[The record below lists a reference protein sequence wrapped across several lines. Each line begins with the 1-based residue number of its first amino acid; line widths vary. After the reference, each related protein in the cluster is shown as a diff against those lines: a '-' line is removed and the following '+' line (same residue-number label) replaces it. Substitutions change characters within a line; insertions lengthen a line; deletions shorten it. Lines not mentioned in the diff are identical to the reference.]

1 MFADLFDGALAVV
14 ANAKSELPK
23 EINWELVVVIPNGA
37 PVGAEMAKLLMK
49 KPKAIRI
56 DKKLNDMGLIE
67 SLNIS
72 IPDLIS
78 TNHIIVCDDGVETG
92 TAALGIAKK
101 LESMG
106 AKHLVLIAPVI
117 PRELEPRLLGS
128 YKQLISA
135 SRPIARRALK
145 WEYRDFSPLTLE
157 AATELLG
164 LER

>member
-23 EINWELVVVIPNGA
+23 EINWELLVVIPNGA

-72 IPDLIS
+72 IPLAVFLSDFGLL
-78 TNHIIVCDDGVETG
+78 NALLF
-92 TAALGIAKK
+92 AAMRSLTCFNA
-101 LESMG
+101 
-106 AKHLVLIAPVI
+106 
-117 PRELEPRLLGS
+117 
-128 YKQLISA
+128 SA
-135 SRPIARRALK
+135 
-145 WEYRDFSPLTLE
+145 
-157 AATELLG
+157 
-164 LER
+164 